1 MSATGLKVFDTTLQK
16 TNRWLNELMQLL
28 GWGDRERAYLAL
40 RATLHALRD
49 RLTVEEAA
57 QLSAQLPMLVRGFYF
72 EGWDPTGKPK
82 KERHEEEFLTD
93 IALAFPD
100 EEVVDAAQVTRAVF
114 TLLAI
119 HVSEGEI
126 EDVRQLLPSG
136 LRHLWPAHAQGGS

>member
-82 KERHEEEFLTD
+82 KERHEEEFLMD
-93 IALAFPD
+93 IAFAFPD
-100 EEVVDAAQVTRAVF
+100 EQVVDPAQVTRAVF
-114 TLLAI
+114 ALLAI
-119 HVSEGEI
+119 HVSEGEL